1 MAQERLT
8 KDQRREQAREIARLD
23 REQRQKAQRRTSIL
37 IRTGATV
44 AIVGVLAAVG
54 WGIWAGTR
62 PAGPG
67 PANMAA
73 DAILLT
79 SDGDGGIT
87 AVSTAGVPADG
98 TPTATDPSDYDVP
111 VHIVTYIDF
120 GCPYCQL
127 FETSNGP
134 QIRELIAQGYA
145 TLEVH
150 PINLLTRAF
159 LGDRYSARSANAG
172 ACVAAYEPDAF
183 LDVSDAFFAQQPAE
197 SGPGLTN
204 AEIITLLEGAGVS
217 SPEITDCVNNESF
230 KGWVDAATE
239 RALLGPLPNTDE
251 EKVDGTPTILV
262 NGVKYSPSDL
272 SSVDEFSTFVA
283 QNADFSS
290 TDDDA
295 TPTPTPTPTP

>member
-8 KDQRREQAREIARLD
+8 KDQRREQAREVARLE
-23 REQRQKAQRRTSIL
+23 REQRLKAERRNGIL
-37 IRTGATV
+37 IRVGATV

-67 PANMAA
+67 PANMAS
-73 DAILLT
+73 DGILLT
-79 SDGDGGIT
+79 GDGDGGIT
-87 AVSTAGVPADG
+87 AVSTAGIAADG

-120 GCPYCQL
+120 GCPYCQA
-127 FETSNGP
+127 FETANGP

-150 PINLLTRAF
+150 PINLLENQF

-183 LDVSDAFFAQQPAE
+183 LDVSDAFFAQQPVE
-197 SGPGLTN
+197 TGPGLTN

-217 SPEITDCVNNESF
+217 SQQITDCVNNESF

-239 RALLGPLPNTDE
+239 RALGGPLPNTDE
-251 EKVDGTPTILV
+251 EKVTGTPTILV
-262 NGVKYSPSDL
+262 NGVKYAPSDL
-272 SSVDEFSTFVA
+272 SSTDEFAAFVA

-290 TDDDA
+290 TDDSA
-295 TPTPTPTPTP
+295 TPTPTPTP